1 MSEFKKIPIILD
13 GDPGHDDAIAWVL
26 ARASRKL
33 EILAVTSC
41 CGNQTIEK
49 TTYNALRVCTLIG
62 LHAPVGKGCP
72 HPLLNDVMNAPS
84 VHGESGLDGP
94 ALPEPAFEPSAFSA
108 PELMAKVLR
117 ESPEP
122 VTIVATGPQTN
133 VAALLL
139 AHPELK
145 SKIARISLMGGGI
158 ATGNWTPA
166 AEFNILVDPEA
177 AKIVFTSGVPITMAG
192 LDVTEKALI
201 LPEDFERVRAL
212 CNPVSDIVAQWLEF
226 FYKFHRSIGYAGAPM
241 HDPCAVMALIHP
253 EIFTI
258 RPMYVQIETAGEY
271 CRGTTVGDLLGFS
284 GHAPNADVL
293 MGVDRDR
300 FADLLVEAIKF
311 YGRDMTNKQIPVWID
326 CDTGTD
332 DSVAIMLAHALP
344 ELSVIGLSAVAGNSP
359 LYNTFPNTRRVVH
372 LLGADYPVYP
382 GAERPLMREPHVAGK
397 FHGENG
403 LGDVELPLPDTA
415 PESTFAWDALYAT
428 AKRMPGELRLVA
440 TGPLTNVAIA
450 LTKYPELKQLL
461 HSIALMGGAAV
472 GGNVTPAA
480 EFNIYDDPDAAQIVF
495 KSGVPLVMCG
505 LDVTMQAELRPAD
518 WDEMAAYGNR
528 CGKLVREL
536 FACAWSA
543 VQTVGLTGV
552 AQHDSCPIMY
562 LAHPELFEGQMAG
575 VFVETQA
582 EITLGKTVTDLQ
594 SDKKFGKKNA
604 LVLLKLDREAF
615 MQILKDCIRTL
626 P

>member
-1 MSEFKKIPIILD
+1 
-13 GDPGHDDAIAWVL
+13 
-26 ARASRKL
+26 
-33 EILAVTSC
+33 
-41 CGNQTIEK
+41 
-49 TTYNALRVCTLIG
+49 
-62 LHAPVGKGCP
+62 
-72 HPLLNDVMNAPS
+72 
-84 VHGESGLDGP
+84 
-94 ALPEPAFEPSAFSA
+94 
-108 PELMAKVLR
+108 
-117 ESPEP
+117 
-122 VTIVATGPQTN
+122 
-133 VAALLL
+133 
-139 AHPELK
+139 
-145 SKIARISLMGGGI
+145 
-158 ATGNWTPA
+158 
-166 AEFNILVDPEA
+166 
-177 AKIVFTSGVPITMAG
+177 
-192 LDVTEKALI
+192 
-201 LPEDFERVRAL
+201 
-212 CNPVSDIVAQWLEF
+212 
-226 FYKFHRSIGYAGAPM
+226 
-241 HDPCAVMALIHP
+241 
-253 EIFTI
+253 
-258 RPMYVQIETAGEY
+258 
-271 CRGTTVGDLLGFS
+271 
-284 GHAPNADVL
+284 
-293 MGVDRDR
+293 
-300 FADLLVEAIKF
+300 
-311 YGRDMTNKQIPVWID
+311 MTNKQIPVWID

-382 GAERPLMREPHVAGK
+382 GAERPLMREPHVA
-397 FHGENG
+397 
-403 LGDVELPLPDTA
+403 
-415 PESTFAWDALYAT
+415 DALYAT